1 MISSGG
7 TLFPLFSLS
16 VYSKLLNS
24 NENLLFNDNFEW
36 NAILVSLESTD
47 IFLDYQDGLIE
58 IFLVVYS

>member
-1 MISSGG
+1 MISSGA
-7 TLFPLFSLS
+7 TLLPLFSLS
-16 VYSKLLNS
+16 VYSILLNS